1 MKARQAWRINE
12 PRKEINSSRL
22 NRSAVANNLVF
33 GPLIQGTWNNEG
45 VASREGGLEMT
56 RCGRLPGIYGRVA
69 FTALA
74 LLAHLGVSSVPA
86 QAADKGWV
94 LTQKS
99 LMMGDMYLYVSPSGF
114 KFTNP
119 KAGVNFVT
127 RSPNW
132 DVLMFNDKTKV
143 CYSATLDTFKKQVT
157 ANLPQR
163 RAELGQGNWQKG
175 NVSNIANLRA
185 TQYVM
190 ADAAGVQ
197 ARVAARSKRQPSQHL
212 KGADYWVCE
221 DIQVPPQLSDL
232 LSSMYGLPN
241 TMNVPLRL
249 SVTTAEQGTKMQLD
263 TYRSQACPIPIDY
276 YSMPSGYRP
285 VKSSVEVMADEDTK
299 QIIDD
304 MAKDLGNEGGNNNK
318 PITNDDLDRF
328 LNKFKKK

>member
-1 MKARQAWRINE
+1 M
-12 PRKEINSSRL
+12 SVDS
-22 NRSAVANNLVF
+22 
-33 GPLIQGTWNNEG
+33 GEG
-45 VASREGGLEMT
+45 VLEMT
-56 RCGRLPGIYGRVA
+56 RRGRLPRIFSRA
-69 FTALA
+69 ALLTLA
-74 LLAHLGVSSVPA
+74 LVLPFVASVTPA
-86 QAADKGWV
+86 QADDKGWV

-114 KFTNP
+114 KFVNP

-132 DVLMFNDKTKV
+132 DVIMFNDRTKV

-163 RAELGQGNWQKG
+163 RSELGAANWQKG
-175 NVSNIANLRA
+175 SVSNIANLRA

-190 ADAAGVQ
+190 SDAAGVQ
-197 ARVAARSKRQPSQHL
+197 ARVAARKGQRVQQHL

-221 DIQVPPQLSDL
+221 DIQVPPQLADL

-241 TMNVPLRL
+241 TLNVPLRL

-263 TYRSQACPIPIDY
+263 TYRSQACPIPISY

-304 MAKDLGNEGGNNNK
+304 MAKDLSNEGGGNNNK
-318 PITNDDLDRF
+318 PITNEDLDRF
-328 LNKFKKK
+328 LNKFKKR

>member
-1 MKARQAWRINE
+1 M
-12 PRKEINSSRL
+12 
-22 NRSAVANNLVF
+22 ANNLVF
-33 GPLIQGTWNNEG
+33 GPYIKGTWNNEG

-56 RCGRLPGIYGRVA
+56 RCGRLPRINGRLA
-69 FTALA
+69 FMGLA
-74 LLAHLGVSSVPA
+74 LIAHLGVSSAPA
-86 QAADKGWV
+86 RADDKGWV

-114 KFTNP
+114 KFVNP

-143 CYSATLDTFKKQVT
+143 CYSASLDTFKKQVT

-163 RAELGQGNWQKG
+163 RSELGQGNWQKG
-175 NVSNIANLRA
+175 SVSNIANLRA

-190 ADAAGVQ
+190 SDAAGVQ
-197 ARVAARSKRQPSQHL
+197 ARVAARSKKQPSQHL
-212 KGADYWVCE
+212 KAADYWVCE
-221 DIQVPPQLSDL
+221 DIQVPPQLADL

-241 TMNVPLRL
+241 TLNVPLRL
-249 SVTTAEQGTKMQLD
+249 SVTTAEQGTKLQLD
-263 TYRSQACPIPIDY
+263 TYRSQACPIPISY

>member
-1 MKARQAWRINE
+1 MFLA
-12 PRKEINSSRL
+12 
-22 NRSAVANNLVF
+22 LVL
-33 GPLIQGTWNNEG
+33 PL
-45 VASREGGLEMT
+45 M
-56 RCGRLPGIYGRVA
+56 A
-69 FTALA
+69 FTRPALA
-74 LLAHLGVSSVPA
+74 D
-86 QAADKGWV
+86 DKGWV

-114 KFTNP
+114 KFVNP

-132 DVLMFNDKTKV
+132 DVIMFNDRTKV

-163 RAELGQGNWQKG
+163 RSELGAASWQRG
-175 NVSNIANLRA
+175 TVSNIANLRA

-190 ADAAGVQ
+190 SDPAGVQ
-197 ARVAARSKRQPSQHL
+197 AKVAARKGQRMNQHL
-212 KGADYWVCE
+212 RGADYWVCE
-221 DIQVPPQLSDL
+221 EIQVPPQLADL

-241 TMNVPLRL
+241 TLNVPLRL
-249 SVTTAEQGTKMQLD
+249 TVTTAEQGTKTQLD
-263 TYRSQACPIPIDY
+263 TYRSQSCPIPISY

-304 MAKDLGNEGGNNNK
+304 MAKDLSSDGGGNNSK
-318 PITNDDLDRF
+318 PITNEDLDRF
-328 LNKFKKK
+328 LNKFKKR